1 MTLATYQSEEM
12 MGPGHRYPGS
22 TLRYSPPLSLSES
35 TPTHTD
41 HTEGTPSFTASS
53 PSCSSDVLGTV
64 LTTVAWESPPLL
76 PSLLSSHTLLA
87 SRAWCCPPPP
97 AAPHLSFPL
106 ACLHGA
112 FCLSVCL
119 SLPHSLLWSMRK
131 EHTRRQWARKTNVSG
146 WCPKNL
152 HHKIDLNSVFSHR
165 HYCGSCLFNLLQ
177 AHKKFSL
184 RRRVPLMTLFVWH
197 GPFALCDLQMMVG
210 LPVKVSFVEVWLQW
224 RHQRGTFL

>member
-64 LTTVAWESPPLL
+64 LTTVAWESPLLL

-87 SRAWCCPPPP
+87 SHASCCPPP
-97 AAPHLSFPL
+97 AVPHLSFPL

-112 FCLSVCL
+112 FCLSLCLSVCL
-119 SLPHSLLWSMRK
+119 YLPHSL
-131 EHTRRQWARKTNVSG
+131 
-146 WCPKNL
+146 C
-152 HHKIDLNSVFSHR
+152 
-165 HYCGSCLFNLLQ
+165 
-177 AHKKFSL
+177 
-184 RRRVPLMTLFVWH
+184 
-197 GPFALCDLQMMVG
+197 
-210 LPVKVSFVEVWLQW
+210 VSFLSYSAPQHKGMGGSPCLDCANFGIVITKVQCS
-224 RHQRGTFL
+224 

>member
-22 TLRYSPPLSLSES
+22 MLRYSPPLSLSES

-76 PSLLSSHTLLA
+76 PSLLSSHILQA
-87 SRAWCCPPPP
+87 SCACCCPPSP
-97 AAPHLSFPL
+97 AVPHLSFPL

-119 SLPHSLLWSMRK
+119 SVSATFSSLGPSKKKSLL
-131 EHTRRQWARKTNVSG
+131 
-146 WCPKNL
+146 C
-152 HHKIDLNSVFSHR
+152 
-165 HYCGSCLFNLLQ
+165 
-177 AHKKFSL
+177 
-184 RRRVPLMTLFVWH
+184 
-197 GPFALCDLQMMVG
+197 
-210 LPVKVSFVEVWLQW
+210 VSFLSYSTPPYQGMGGSPCLDCANFGIVITKVQCS
-224 RHQRGTFL
+224 

>member
-22 TLRYSPPLSLSES
+22 MLRYSPPLSLSES

-76 PSLLSSHTLLA
+76 PSLLSSHILQA
-87 SRAWCCPPPP
+87 SCACCCPPSP
-97 AAPHLSFPL
+97 AVPHLSFPL

-119 SLPHSLLWSMRK
+119 SVSATFSSLGPSK
-131 EHTRRQWARKTNVSG
+131 K
-146 WCPKNL
+146 
-152 HHKIDLNSVFSHR
+152 
-165 HYCGSCLFNLLQ
+165 
-177 AHKKFSL
+177 KKFTVCQLS
-184 RRRVPLMTLFVWH
+184 VIFHTTIPGDGGITLSGLCKLWDCYYQ
-197 GPFALCDLQMMVG
+197 GPVQLK
-210 LPVKVSFVEVWLQW
+210 KVQK
-224 RHQRGTFL
+224 